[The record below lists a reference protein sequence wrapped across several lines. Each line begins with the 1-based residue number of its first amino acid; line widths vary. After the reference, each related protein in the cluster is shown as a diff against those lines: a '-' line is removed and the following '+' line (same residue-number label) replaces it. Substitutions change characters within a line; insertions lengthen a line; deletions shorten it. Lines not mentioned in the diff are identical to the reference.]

1 MTARL
6 LLALMLGLLLA
17 GCGFHLR
24 GQADM
29 PFSTLYLK
37 VPNEHSDFAVELKR
51 SLAANGVRLA
61 AKPEEAEMTL
71 VIDSEGVQQ
80 KILSLA
86 ATGRAQE
93 YQLLFVVV
101 LHSYDKQHSEWMPT
115 QTVVARREYSYSD
128 SVLLAKQE
136 ESQTLIQ
143 DMQRD
148 MVQQILRRLSVSH
161 AHPHGTT
168 EP

>member
-1 MTARL
+1 MVARL
-6 LLALMLGLLLA
+6 LCALMLSLLLA

-37 VPNEHSDFAVELKR
+37 VPNEHSDFAIELKR
-51 SLAANGVRLA
+51 SLVASGVRLV

-93 YQLLFVVV
+93 YQLLFTVV
-101 LHSYDKQHSEWMPT
+101 LHTYDRQHNEWMPT

-136 ESQTLIQ
+136 EAATLNQ

-161 AHPHGTT
+161 AHPH
-168 EP
+168 EAAE